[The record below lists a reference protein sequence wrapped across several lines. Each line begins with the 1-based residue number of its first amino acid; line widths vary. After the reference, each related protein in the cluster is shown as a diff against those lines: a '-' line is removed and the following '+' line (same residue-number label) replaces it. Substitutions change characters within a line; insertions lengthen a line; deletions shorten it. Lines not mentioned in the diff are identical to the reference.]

1 MEIHKINYCNI
12 QDLLSPQSSQSWSSY
27 LSQSSLI
34 RSPPPSSLLRSN
46 LLSVRIL
53 SQSTSSQPLS
63 ATAALFNPKRQFFFA
78 KFSDWSTKSKTLTA
92 SPRFLRYF
100 SSSLKTN
107 SHHMLSAKSTNSITS
122 PNSGSSSTDTLQ
134 SSQLKFQPPSNIP
147 LPFLSTATS
156 WCTPTFPSSPTPAT
170 HSLYFYSSIYILPSS
185 RT

>member
-1 MEIHKINYCNI
+1 MQHSGSIITPIITIMIIILVTIIIDQIATSIFFTQVK
-12 QDLLSPQSSQSWSSY
+12 PPFSSNTFPIYFISTTVSY
-27 LSQSSLI
+27 G
-34 RSPPPSSLLRSN
+34 
-46 LLSVRIL
+46 
-53 SQSTSSQPLS
+53 STLQPETS
-63 ATAALFNPKRQFFFA
+63 IFFA